1 MDRGENLF
9 AQNWV
14 EQWKNNVVREGSS
27 YHWGVDSPTLDAA
40 AHYGCDIWSWSL
52 STDGMWRARQDRLFP
67 HWWDL
72 ERIEEDNAR
81 TRDKSPVGLMR

>member
-14 EQWKNNVVREGSS
+14 EQWKDNVERAGSL
-27 YHWGVDSPTLDAA
+27 YHWGVGSPTLDAA
-40 AHYGCDIWSWSL
+40 AHYGCDIWSW
-52 STDGMWRARQDRLFP
+52 DWGVDARWRIRQDRLFP

-72 ERIEEDNAR
+72 EGNEEDNAR
-81 TRDKSPVGLMR
+81 TRNMSPVGLMR